1 MKILRLRVAGFG
13 PYKSE
18 QVVDFEAFNDDGIF
32 LITGKTGAGKSSIL
46 DAICY
51 ALYGSVPRYKDS
63 KAKLRSD
70 HADTDDPSVV
80 ELDFRVGTTDYR
92 VRRSPEYER
101 PRFRGGGTT
110 ISKSTAELAVLTG
123 PDWRVETD
131 WNVIAA
137 RPVDVGADLA
147 RLVGLSKDQFLQ
159 VILLAQNRFQ
169 EFLNASNDD
178 RQSVLRSLFGTDRF
192 LGYETYLVDRRRAL
206 ELELGGV
213 TGAVAHQAEQFA
225 AMLGRDV
232 DEVPEHPSSSWFAEG
247 LAELHAARDH
257 AVATSSAADEAA
269 MAAESLLRAA
279 EQTLARQVRRD
290 AAAASLE
297 RHLAESMEAPRAAVR
312 AAARAATVW
321 SSITARRAA
330 DNELLAACALELDA
344 RAAYAGFATAQ
355 AGTAQT
361 GTAQTGT
368 AQAGTAQTATAQTAT
383 APTGPGQT
391 GSAQADAAPVTVSA
405 IDEVIDSLTRQLGA
419 LESVLTEEAELA
431 SLTDAVEEARATVL
445 ALDES
450 AAEAAS
456 QAERLPP
463 QITGAQSTLTDT
475 RVAAAAMPAALDAAS
490 RIERAVE
497 AAREV
502 TLLRDQLAAAHLIE
516 AAASRSLTAAT
527 AAHQDLMDRR
537 FADHAAEL
545 AAALVDGEPCA
556 VCGSTAHPVPAS
568 TDAAPVTSAD
578 IDAARAELD
587 RTRTVLDDASRS
599 SRGLAATLAE
609 AEARSDGQP
618 LEVLEPQ
625 RDLALAAVEV
635 ARVAGEE
642 VSTFE
647 SEITVL
653 QSRLARADARL
664 VELRDLRQAAL
675 AQKAER
681 ERELDTVTKRVADR
695 REGFDTVA
703 SRVAHLHLHLSAA
716 KAVERAI
723 GSVTERQRVL
733 QDARDALV
741 AALAEH
747 GFETESDAEAARLE
761 PGDLHRIEREIRDHE
776 QGVATA
782 QATLAEPELADL
794 PGDAV
799 ELDGP
804 LAAALEAREQRD
816 AAMSASSVLRER
828 VRGAEHLVA
837 EAMRQ
842 LAASVDLRS
851 EFDEVREL
859 AAAVQGKEPNTRRM
873 RLETYVLAAQLE
885 QIVAAANVRLRV
897 MTSGRFAL
905 EHDDSVQYRNTQSG
919 LGFAILDEHTGRSR
933 STNSLSGGE
942 TFQVSLALALGLA
955 EVVSNQAGG
964 IRLDTLFID
973 EGFGALDPE
982 TLEIA
987 MTTLDGLRAGG
998 RTIGLISHVDSMKEQ
1013 IPAKLA
1019 VTVTPRGDS
1028 VITMPGVLAGDSMS
1042 QVALV

>member
-18 QVVDFEAFNDDGIF
+18 QVVDFEAFDDDGIF

-101 PRFRGGGTT
+101 PRLRGGGTT

-225 AMLGRDV
+225 AMLGCDV
-232 DEVPEHPSSSWFAEG
+232 NEVPEHPSPSWFEEG

-330 DNELLAACALELDA
+330 DNELLAARALELDA

-355 AGTAQT
+355 T
-361 GTAQTGT
+361 G
-368 AQAGTAQTATAQTAT
+368 T
-383 APTGPGQT
+383 APTGTAPTGTVQA
-391 GSAQADAAPVTVSA
+391 GSAQADADPVTVSA

-431 SLTDAVEEARATVL
+431 SLTNAVEEARATVL

-475 RVAAAAMPAALDAAS
+475 RVAAAAIPAALDAAS

-642 VSTFE
+642 VSTLE

-804 LAAALEAREQRD
+804 RAAALEAREQRD

-828 VRGAEHLVA
+828 ARGAEHLVA

>member
-13 PYKSE
+13 PYKSD
-18 QVVDFEAFNDDGIF
+18 QVVDFEAFDDDGIF

-101 PRFRGGGTT
+101 PRLRGGGTT

-225 AMLGRDV
+225 AMLGPDV
-232 DEVPEHPSSSWFAEG
+232 DEVPEHPSPSWFEEG

-321 SSITARRAA
+321 SSITARRTA
-330 DNELLAACALELDA
+330 DNELLAARALELDA

-355 AGTAQT
+355 T
-361 GTAQTGT
+361 G
-368 AQAGTAQTATAQTAT
+368 T
-383 APTGPGQT
+383 APTGTVQA
-391 GSAQADAAPVTVSA
+391 GSAQADADPVTVSA

-578 IDAARAELD
+578 IDAARTELD
-587 RTRTVLDDASRS
+587 RTRTVLDDAGGS
-599 SRGLAATLAE
+599 SRGLATTLAE

-642 VSTFE
+642 VSALE

-733 QDARDALV
+733 QDATDALV

-804 LAAALEAREQRD
+804 RAAALVAREQRD

-828 VRGAEHLVA
+828 ARGAEHLVA

-1028 VITMPGVLAGDSMS
+1028 VITIPGVLAGDSTS

>member
-18 QVVDFEAFNDDGIF
+18 QIVDFEAFNDDGIF

-232 DEVPEHPSSSWFAEG
+232 NEVPEHPSPSWFAEG

-321 SSITARRAA
+321 SSITARRTA
-330 DNELLAACALELDA
+330 DNELLAARALELDA

-355 AGTAQT
+355 T
-361 GTAQTGT
+361 G
-368 AQAGTAQTATAQTAT
+368 T
-383 APTGPGQT
+383 APTGTAPTGTVQA
-391 GSAQADAAPVTVSA
+391 GSAQADADPVTVSA

-431 SLTDAVEEARATVL
+431 SLTNAVEEARATVL

-502 TLLRDQLAAAHLIE
+502 TLLREQLAAAHLIE
-516 AAASRSLTAAT
+516 AAASRSLTVAT

-642 VSTFE
+642 VSTLE

-747 GFETESDAEAARLE
+747 GFETESDAEAARVE
-761 PGDLHRIEREIRDHE
+761 PGDLHRIEREIRDQE

-782 QATLAEPELADL
+782 RATLAEPELADL

-804 LAAALEAREQRD
+804 RAAALEAREQRD

-828 VRGAEHLVA
+828 ARGAEHLVA

-1028 VITMPGVLAGDSMS
+1028 VITMPGVLAGDSTS

>member
-18 QVVDFEAFNDDGIF
+18 QVVDFEAFDDDGIF

-70 HADTDDPSVV
+70 HASNDDPSVV

-101 PRFRGGGTT
+101 PRLRGGGTT

-213 TGAVAHQAEQFA
+213 TVAVAHQAEQFA

-232 DEVPEHPSSSWFAEG
+232 NEVPEHPSPSWFEEG

-321 SSITARRAA
+321 SSITARRTA
-330 DNELLAACALELDA
+330 DNELLAARALELDA

-361 GTAQTGT
+361 GTAQ
-368 AQAGTAQTATAQTAT
+368 AGTAQTATAQTAT
-383 APTGPGQT
+383 APTGPVQA
-391 GSAQADAAPVTVSA
+391 GSAQADADPVTVSA

-578 IDAARAELD
+578 IDAARAKLD
-587 RTRTVLDDASRS
+587 RTRTVLDDSSRS
-599 SRGLAATLAE
+599 SRGLATTLAE

-642 VSTFE
+642 VSTLE

-733 QDARDALV
+733 QDATDALV

-782 QATLAEPELADL
+782 RATLAEPELADL

-804 LAAALEAREQRD
+804 RAAALVAREQRD

-828 VRGAEHLVA
+828 ARGAEHLVA

-1028 VITMPGVLAGDSMS
+1028 VITIPGVLAGDSTS

>member
-18 QVVDFEAFNDDGIF
+18 QVVDFEAFDDDGIF

-101 PRFRGGGTT
+101 PRLRGGGTT

-232 DEVPEHPSSSWFAEG
+232 DEVPEHPSPSWFAEG

-312 AAARAATVW
+312 AAATAATVW

-330 DNELLAACALELDA
+330 DNELLAARALELDA

-355 AGTAQT
+355 T

-368 AQAGTAQTATAQTAT
+368 A
-383 APTGPGQT
+383 PTGTVQT

-419 LESVLTEEAELA
+419 LESVLIEEAELA
-431 SLTDAVEEARATVL
+431 SLTNAVEEARATVL

-502 TLLRDQLAAAHLIE
+502 TLLRDQLTAAHLIE

-642 VSTFE
+642 VSALE

-723 GSVTERQRVL
+723 GSVTERQRAL
-733 QDARDALV
+733 QDATDALV

-794 PGDAV
+794 PGDTV

-804 LAAALEAREQRD
+804 RAAALEAREQRD

-1028 VITMPGVLAGDSMS
+1028 VITMPGVLAGDSTS

>member
-18 QVVDFEAFNDDGIF
+18 QVVDFEAFDDDGIF

-101 PRFRGGGTT
+101 PRLRGGGTT

-232 DEVPEHPSSSWFAEG
+232 NEVPEHPSPSWFAEG
-247 LAELHAARDH
+247 FAELHAARDH

-321 SSITARRAA
+321 SSITARRTA
-330 DNELLAACALELDA
+330 DNELLAARALELDA

-355 AGTAQT
+355 T
-361 GTAQTGT
+361 G
-368 AQAGTAQTATAQTAT
+368 T
-383 APTGPGQT
+383 APTGTVQA
-391 GSAQADAAPVTVSA
+391 GSAQADADPVTVSA

-599 SRGLAATLAE
+599 SRGLATTLAE

-642 VSTFE
+642 VSALE

-804 LAAALEAREQRD
+804 RAAALEAREQRD

-837 EAMRQ
+837 EAMRR

>member
-18 QVVDFEAFNDDGIF
+18 QIVDFEAFNDDGIF

-232 DEVPEHPSSSWFAEG
+232 NEVPEHPSPSWFEEG

-279 EQTLARQVRRD
+279 ERTLARQVRRD

-321 SSITARRAA
+321 SSITARRTA
-330 DNELLAACALELDA
+330 DNELLAARALELDA

-355 AGTAQT
+355 T
-361 GTAQTGT
+361 G
-368 AQAGTAQTATAQTAT
+368 T
-383 APTGPGQT
+383 APTGTAPTGTVQA
-391 GSAQADAAPVTVSA
+391 GSAQADAAQVTVSA

-431 SLTDAVEEARATVL
+431 SLTNAVEEARATVL

-642 VSTFE
+642 VSTLE

-747 GFETESDAEAARLE
+747 GFETESDAEAARVE

-804 LAAALEAREQRD
+804 RAAALEAREQRD

-1028 VITMPGVLAGDSMS
+1028 VITMPGVLAGDSTS